1 MTHNLV
7 DKYLS
12 KVSDFPEYEKSIHR
26 TENELMI
33 KWEIPIKDFPCL
45 NLKYQ
50 KDCNLYETYF
60 GEKHKNFDL
69 LNEIKKIFKTHPK
82 CKIIRVVLQNN
93 EDELYCLE
101 TSEVKIACIFAFN
114 ANQKD
119 LNMLD

>member
-1 MTHNLV
+1 MTYKLV
-7 DKYLS
+7 DKYL
-12 KVSDFPEYEKSIHR
+12 KNNLIFKEYDEITNRIETDSI
-26 TENELMI
+26 I
-33 KWEIPIKDFPCL
+33 QWEIPCL
-45 NLKYQ
+45 GYSNYNLKYH
-50 KDCNLYETYF
+50 KESKIFETYF

-114 ANQKD
+114 ADQKD
-119 LNMLD
+119 LNILD